1 MQKETDRYNFY
12 RLLGVQ
18 PEANEQEIIQAHQDA
33 VASLQP
39 DSLSGEAR
47 KQAALELLS
56 ANTARHVLTDDEKRK
71 LYDVKLKDFLK
82 VESEREKIQAK
93 RAGKLQEQQSIEDD
107 ERLKQISLRAD
118 AALESLADFYYE
130 ELFAV
135 ARVANIPSVS
145 LDKLLEWISS
155 ERAEFM
161 RQSEQKGRRMS
172 FRIDW
177 HGISN
182 VQEMRKK
189 RTEEIGNI
197 IEGLVKQFMKSN

>member
-12 RLLGVQ
+12 RVLGIQ
-18 PEANEQEIIQAHQDA
+18 PQANEQEIVQAHQNAAD
-33 VASLQP
+33 SLRP
-39 DSLSGEAR
+39 DSLSGEER
-47 KQAALELLS
+47 KRAALGLL
-56 ANTARHVLTDDEKRK
+56 AVNTAKHVLTDGEKRK
-71 LYDVKLKDFLK
+71 LYDVRLNEFLK
-82 VESEREKIQAK
+82 VESEREKIQTK

-107 ERLKQISLRAD
+107 ERLKQISLRSE

-135 ARVANIPSVS
+135 ARQGNIPSAS

-161 RQSEQKGRRMS
+161 RQSEQKGRRVS

-177 HGISN
+177 HRLSN
-182 VQEMRKK
+182 VQEMRK
-189 RTEEIGNI
+189 RRIENIGSI
-197 IEGLVKQFMKSN
+197 IEGLATQFMKSN